1 MKQLKLNKMGNN
13 NIDTA
18 AARALGLEFPD
29 CDKAFSP
36 IIEKLFPKSD
46 DEIKHESA
54 LKAYEIELKKLKSER
69 K

>member
-1 MKQLKLNKMGNN
+1 MGNN

-18 AARALGLEFPD
+18 AVRALGIELPD
-29 CDKAFSP
+29 SDKVFLTT
-36 IIEKLFPKSD
+36 IEKLLPKSD
-46 DEIKHESA
+46 DEIKHEIA